1 MISVAVVPSA
11 TSARTCRRRTR
22 VPFIV
27 GNPPQISGSRTIWSC
42 HLKVMLPPD
51 PDLLYLHAQPLGD
64 GEHVL
69 VAAAA
74 EIHHQQIVLGQ
85 SWRELGDMR
94 QRMRRLECRD
104 DALELAQELERR
116 QRLVVG

>member
-1 MISVAVVPSA
+1 MISVAVVPLA

-27 GNPPQISGSRTIWSC
+27 GNPPQISGSRTMWSC

-69 VAAAA
+69 VATAA
-74 EIHHQQIVLGQ
+74 EIHHQQIVLRQ
-85 SWRELGDMR
+85 RRRELGDMS
-94 QRMRRLECRD
+94 QRMRGLERGN
-104 DALELAQELERR
+104 DALEPAQELERR
-116 QRLVVG
+116 QRLA

>member
-27 GNPPQISGSRTIWSC
+27 GNPPQISRSRTMWSC

-51 PDLLYLHAQPLGD
+51 PDLLYLHAEAFGD

-69 VAAAA
+69 VAATA

-85 SWRELGDMR
+85 GRRELGDMG
-94 QRMRRLECRD
+94 QRVRGLERGD
-104 DALELAQELERR
+104 DALELA
-116 QRLVVG
+116 